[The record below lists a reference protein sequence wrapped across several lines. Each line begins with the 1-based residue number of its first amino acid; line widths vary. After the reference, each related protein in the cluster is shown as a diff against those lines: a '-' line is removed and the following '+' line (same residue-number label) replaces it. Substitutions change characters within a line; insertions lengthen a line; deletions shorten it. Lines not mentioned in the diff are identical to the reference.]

1 MMDVTGSIP
10 PGGLI
15 FGLVPVTAFL
25 VALIFVDSYK
35 LVRAREVFYSLGAG
49 MLVAVISYFVNTFL
63 LNTTGLDFV
72 AYARYVAPVV
82 EETGKAAFI
91 WFLIKTY
98 RVGFLVDAAIHGFA
112 IGAGFAL
119 LENFYYLYTMPDA
132 VMGTWLVRGL
142 GTAIMHGGVTAIF
155 GMMARASLSSSA
167 GHGALLAIPPL
178 LFAIVL
184 HSLYNH
190 MLLPPVATS
199 IILFATLPIFLSIA
213 FQRSEQYT
221 RSWLRSGFDS
231 DQELLT
237 LLLSGNLGGTRMG
250 QYIEE
255 MKSRFAGTVV
265 VDMLCLLRLHAE
277 VSLRAKGILMMRE
290 AGFEAPVDPS
300 LGDKLKE
307 IDYLRKSIG
316 RAGMLAIAPLLPS
329 GDLDQWQQKL
339 VGG

>member
-1 MMDVTGSIP
+1 MTEVTGSIP
-10 PGGLI
+10 PAGFLLGL
-15 FGLVPVTAFL
+15 LPVTAFL

-49 MLVAVISYFVNTFL
+49 MLVAVISYFVNTSL
-63 LNTTGLDFV
+63 LGATGVDFV
-72 AYARYVAPVV
+72 TYARYVAPVV

-91 WFLIKTY
+91 WFLIKSY

-132 VMGTWLVRGL
+132 AMGTWLVRGL

-155 GMMARASLSSSA
+155 GMMARASLSNTS
-167 GHGALLAIPPL
+167 GHAVLLALPPL

-199 IILFATLPIFLSIA
+199 IALFVLLPIFLSVA
-213 FQRSEQYT
+213 FHRSEQYT

-237 LLLSGNLGGTRMG
+237 LLLSGNLAGTRMG

-290 AGFEAPVDPS
+290 AGFDAPTDPA
-300 LGDKLKE
+300 LAEKLRE
-307 IDYLRKSIG
+307 IEYLRKSIG

-329 GDLDQWQQKL
+329 GDLEQWQQKL
-339 VGG
+339 VAG